1 LFWHFQRDIV
11 GGRTFRDLQNYKPLF
26 CVNDI
31 GNVTHFQMKSYLFNG
46 RSQLTVV
53 EIAKV
58 APFGCR
64 WTLGVGFGD
73 VREPAALSNGTKQ
86 FLGLRLRLAYLG
98 TAKLEGCGGA
108 ISISLRRTCS
118 GTRTQSEESGLEL

>member
-31 GNVTHFQMKSYLFNG
+31 GTVTHFQMKSYLFNG

-53 EIAKV
+53 EIAQV

-64 WTLGVGFGD
+64 WTLRVGFGD
-73 VREPAALSNGTKQ
+73 VREPAALSNGINQ
-86 FLGLRLRLAYLG
+86 FLGLISASPIW
-98 TAKLEGCGGA
+98 AELEGCGGA

-118 GTRTQSEESGLEL
+118 GARTQSEESGSEL